1 MYIMHIYLKEKNN
14 MNKIYYWFYYKWII
28 IKDKAIG
35 KMINN
40 KPNNNMKLLIRFLK
54 ESNLYYHIN
63 FDDFE
68 VYNIFFVLKQKDL
81 MEEILPFVIN
91 KENISNTNKADN
103 DLIYLSFVIQWK
115 IMCYLDPN
123 VIISKDLDTTIIDLY
138 INYKNYSKDISEP
151 LQQKLSCLYDI
162 FLKKYTSNVNRR

>member
-1 MYIMHIYLKEKNN
+1 

-54 ESNLYYHIN
+54 ETKLYSCIN
-63 FDDFE
+63 FNDFND
-68 VYNIFFVLKQKDL
+68 YNIFFVLKQRLNNGL
-81 MEEILPFVIN
+81 MEEILPFVID
-91 KENISNTNKADN
+91 KEHLDDTNKGKN
-103 DLIYLSFVIQWK
+103 NLIYACFLIQWK

-123 VIISKDLDTTIIDLY
+123 VIISKDLDTTIIDSY
-138 INYKNYSKDISEP
+138 TNYKNYSKDISEP
-151 LQQKLSCLYDI
+151 LQQKLSCLYDT
-162 FLKKYTSNVNRR
+162 FLNKYISNINRR